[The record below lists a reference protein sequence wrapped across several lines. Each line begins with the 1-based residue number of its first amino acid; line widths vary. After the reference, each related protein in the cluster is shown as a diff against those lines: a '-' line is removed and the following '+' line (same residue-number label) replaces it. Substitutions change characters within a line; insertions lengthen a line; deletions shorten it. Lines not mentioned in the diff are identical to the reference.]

1 MLQASPKQKHKVRLS
16 SCLLLCVQ
24 GISKTGVPL
33 HYKGSPFHRIIPG
46 FMAQG
51 GDFTKGNGTG
61 GVSVYGGKFDDEGFP
76 FKHMRSGQLSMANSG
91 PNSNGSQFFITFK
104 KAPHLDGKHV
114 VFGDLYSGFH
124 IMKQLE
130 ELGSRSGAVSKPVR
144 IVNCGQLTG
153 RDSPRHPA
161 NNS

>member
-1 MLQASPKQKHKVRLS
+1 
-16 SCLLLCVQ
+16 
-24 GISKTGVPL
+24 
-33 HYKGSPFHRIIPG
+33 
-46 FMAQG
+46 
-51 GDFTKGNGTG
+51 
-61 GVSVYGGKFDDEGFP
+61 
-76 FKHMRSGQLSMANSG
+76 MRSGQLSMANSG